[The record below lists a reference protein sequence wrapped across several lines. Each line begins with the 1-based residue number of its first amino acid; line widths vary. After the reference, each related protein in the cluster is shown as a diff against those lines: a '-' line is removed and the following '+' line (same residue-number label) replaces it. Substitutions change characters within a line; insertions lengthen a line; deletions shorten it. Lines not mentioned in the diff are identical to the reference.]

1 MCFNRN
7 GDDDT
12 DADLIGKNVG
22 GSDGDRGDNKMMIL
36 KILVKVRT

>member
-12 DADLIGKNVG
+12 DANLIDKNIG
-22 GSDGDRGDNKMMIL
+22 ESDRDRGDNKMMIL